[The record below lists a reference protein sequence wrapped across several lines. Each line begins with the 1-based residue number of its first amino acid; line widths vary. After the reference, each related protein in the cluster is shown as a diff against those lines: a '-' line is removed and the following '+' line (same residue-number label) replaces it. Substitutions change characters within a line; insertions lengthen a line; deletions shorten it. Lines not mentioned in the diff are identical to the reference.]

1 MLFFGGEQILGKKD
15 GKLNSG
21 FKWDNFTLE
30 KTLSLRLCWENYLCH
45 HVSHP
50 GAADWSPDSMD
61 SALLRA
67 IIRFTTATSVSL
79 DEETGLLT
87 LPTKE
92 EAGNSRVW

>member
-1 MLFFGGEQILGKKD
+1 
-15 GKLNSG
+15 
-21 FKWDNFTLE
+21 
-30 KTLSLRLCWENYLCH
+30 
-45 HVSHP
+45 
-50 GAADWSPDSMD
+50 MD